1 MRKAMILLISSAL
14 IFSSVGCGTDTS
26 ATSDSSSATTEEV
39 VAENLTDTAEVD
51 EPTATEEN
59 EKLNNESSNDETE
72 IQESNQIATS
82 GTDTKGPVDWK
93 DYLDGETWN
102 LTAYAKA
109 LGYEWIPDLEREGV
123 AMYKIVH
130 NGNNYFCCYYSG
142 RIYVLYGG
150 SDGEPWYVSPMG
162 TQRGSGITVIS
173 DGQEELKVHLE
184 SIEKIA
190 SVFECLAKPDADL
203 SMLPIECYTVVHN
216 EGVAEYYD
224 NGLIKYQ
231 NFGKPVEVIDY
242 RN

>member
-51 EPTATEEN
+51 EPTATKEN
-59 EKLNNESSNDETE
+59 EKLNTESSNDETE
-72 IQESNQIATS
+72 IQESNQIAAS
-82 GTDTKGPVDWK
+82 KDWR
-93 DYLDGETWN
+93 DYLDGDTWN

-130 NGNNYFCCYYSG
+130 NGNNFFCCYYNG
-142 RIYVLYGG
+142 HIYVLYGG
-150 SDGEPWYVSPMG
+150 SDGEPWYVSPI
-162 TQRGSGITVIS
+162 TTSRGSGITVIS

-184 SIEKIA
+184 SIEEIA
-190 SVFECLAKPDADL
+190 SVFECIARPDADL
-203 SMLPIECYTVVHN
+203 SMLPIEYYTVVHN